1 MIQLVGTHS
10 SVFVIVNA
18 DNYNSQGQMAK
29 DPFPNDWEDIN
40 NLDDDDIEPAP
51 FIEVFEDI
59 MEWHLPQPYCCVV
72 RIYNRS
78 SNKLKE
84 VAYKREGVAQQKI
97 KAAAEAGLEVT
108 VLTNHLIATVNYP
121 DND

>member
-1 MIQLVGTHS
+1 
-10 SVFVIVNA
+10 
-18 DNYNSQGQMAK
+18 MAK
-29 DPFPNDWEDIN
+29 DPFPNDWEDVN

-78 SNKLKE
+78 DNKLKE

-97 KAAAEAGLEVT
+97 RAAAEAGLEVT
-108 VLTNHLIATVNYP
+108 VLTDHLIATVNYP